1 MKQAPTA
8 PCALTN
14 EPRVS
19 EEAVSVVLLQT
30 ATNRAWLRLAVCEK
44 ICKARSVTRRK
55 SVSLKIKPAGIL
67 TFYSLFISRQHLVFF
82 NLNIR
87 WTRFNWWGSFTRIH
101 FWSQNKKKKS
111 KKTAKRDKMTG
122 KCVPFTKRNT
132 LHFHAKKKNTRDTFY
147 HEWSFCLDLN
157 SGICYCVGTEH
168 SFCWFSDYTKLYDCA
183 SRALLL
189 HYLRQNLL

>member
-101 FWSQNKKKKS
+101 FWSQNNKKKKS
-111 KKTAKRDKMTG
+111 LRKQQKETKWQGNVCPLLKEILCIFMPKKKTPETHFITSGHFAW
-122 KCVPFTKRNT
+122 T
-132 LHFHAKKKNTRDTFY
+132 LTL
-147 HEWSFCLDLN
+147 ESV
-157 SGICYCVGTEH
+157 IV
-168 SFCWFSDYTKLYDCA
+168 
-183 SRALLL
+183 
-189 HYLRQNLL
+189 

>member
-101 FWSQNKKKKS
+101 FWSQNNKKKKS

-132 LHFHAKKKNTRDTFY
+132 LHFHAKKNPPETHFIT
-147 HEWSFCLDLN
+147 
-157 SGICYCVGTEH
+157 SGHFAWTLTLESVIV
-168 SFCWFSDYTKLYDCA
+168 
-183 SRALLL
+183 
-189 HYLRQNLL
+189 

>member
-1 MKQAPTA
+1 MKQAPTT

-101 FWSQNKKKKS
+101 FWSQNNNKKSLRKQQKETKWQGNVCPLLKEILCIFMPKKK
-111 KKTAKRDKMTG
+111 TE
-122 KCVPFTKRNT
+122 
-132 LHFHAKKKNTRDTFY
+132 TFY

>member
-82 NLNIR
+82 NLNIH

-101 FWSQNKKKKS
+101 FWSQNNKKKKS

-132 LHFHAKKKNTRDTFY
+132 LHFHAKKKKTETHFIT
-147 HEWSFCLDLN
+147 
-157 SGICYCVGTEH
+157 SGHFAWTLTLESVIV
-168 SFCWFSDYTKLYDCA
+168 
-183 SRALLL
+183 
-189 HYLRQNLL
+189 